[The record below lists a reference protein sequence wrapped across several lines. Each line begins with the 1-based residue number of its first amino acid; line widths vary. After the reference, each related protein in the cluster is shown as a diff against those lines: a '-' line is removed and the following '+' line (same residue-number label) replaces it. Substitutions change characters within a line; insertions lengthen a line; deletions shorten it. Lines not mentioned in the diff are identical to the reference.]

1 MKRFTK
7 FKGYLREEE
16 TSKKHYEA
24 ALNISSKQCW
34 LDTQAG
40 TSRYMNVNVWM
51 PKYNPTNEY
60 RGNRPGLKLNL
71 SIGVSNSL
79 SLYMNH
85 DEAIDDLIYVFA
97 EVLEFLKEKQATM
110 KRVHDEE
117 SRAYFD
123 EILRKIEQEHKR
135 QELYVSIKSMINK
148 NKNK

>member
-16 TSKKHYEA
+16 VGKKHYEA

-40 TSRYMNVNVWM
+40 ISRYMNVNVWM

-85 DEAIDDLIYVFA
+85 DEAIDDLIHVFT
-97 EVLEFLKEKQATM
+97 EVLEFLKDKQGTM
-110 KRVHDEE
+110 QRVHDEE
-117 SRAYFD
+117 SKAYFN

-135 QELYVSIKSMINK
+135 QELFISIQSMIDEKNNK
-148 NKNK
+148 